1 MKINISKKIISF
13 IIVFSVITPL
23 SSIFKIDSVKADEL
37 KKLRNEHAVML
48 RQTEK
53 NWIEWNYAMDR
64 LMFYTSA
71 LQSMRCGIDEG
82 YWGISS
88 DKIDKD
94 LQIGKPDKNARDE
107 TYKMLAQMNYEE
119 NISGCDPENPFAV
132 RALIIY
138 QFVDEI
144 NEAESDSL
152 IGLDSET
159 QSIKSIWVKI
169 KLADEKKYRIVEF
182 PIPKKV
188 LREMEVAKKIKAKK
202 KKN

>member
-1 MKINISKKIISF
+1 MKKKLITFISIFVVAIS
-13 IIVFSVITPL
+13 L
-23 SSIFKIDSVKADEL
+23 SNIFKIDSVKADEF
-37 KKLRNEHAVML
+37 KKLRNEHAAML

-53 NWIEWNYAMDR
+53 NWISWRYFNDR

-71 LQSMRCGIDEG
+71 LQGIRCGIDEG
-82 YWGISS
+82 FWGISS
-88 DKIDKD
+88 EKIDKD
-94 LQIGKPDKNARDE
+94 LQIGKPDENSGTDAE
-107 TYKMLAQMNYEE
+107 IALAKMLYEE
-119 NISGCDPENPFAV
+119 NINGCDPEDPFAV
-132 RALIIY
+132 RSIIIY
-138 QFVDEI
+138 QYVDEI

-169 KLADEKKYRIVEF
+169 KFADKKKFKIVEF

-188 LREMEVAKKIKAKK
+188 LREIEVAKILKAKK

>member
-1 MKINISKKIISF
+1 MKKKIITFFAIFAVTLS
-13 IIVFSVITPL
+13 I

-37 KKLRNEHAVML
+37 KKLRNEHAAML
-48 RQTEK
+48 KQTEK

-82 YWGISS
+82 FWGISS
-88 DKIDKD
+88 EKIDKD
-94 LQIGKPDKNARDE
+94 LQIGKPDENASNE

-132 RALIIY
+132 RALITY

-169 KLADEKKYRIVEF
+169 KLADEKNYRIVEF

-188 LREMEVAKKIKAKK
+188 LREMEIAKILKAKK